1 MVDQGFME
9 FFVIFCQKCHIF
21 DTGYM
26 KYFITKHKDFLSD
39 DPKLMDIWD
48 NRDKLVSK
56 HSSEMKYIEIAGC
69 IFPNEPDV
77 NASPNERYYIIR
89 SVEHSASE
97 CHKWTSCK
105 PSDSRIA
112 TTQSTK
118 FKFLDVQ
125 SMYAAGSSIEINKQ
139 IYVAYFTCSHKKQ
152 KTLTAAVDGTIG
164 AGKMVKVK
172 FINNHMKT
180 EIWQ

>member
-1 MVDQGFME
+1 MPAP
-9 FFVIFCQKCHIF
+9 
-21 DTGYM
+21 M
-26 KYFITKHKDFLSD
+26 KDITLSD
-39 DPKLMDIWD
+39 QLNI
-48 NRDKLVSK
+48 L
-56 HSSEMKYIEIAGC
+56 
-69 IFPNEPDV
+69 FPNATNGLLV
-77 NASPNERYYIIR
+77 
-89 SVEHSASE
+89 
-97 CHKWTSCK
+97 K
-105 PSDSRIA
+105 PSDSRVA